1 MEHYRAVIKVTF
13 VGAGSIEFTRN
24 VVTDLCAYPEFRGE
38 LHLALYDIS
47 AERLAHA
54 ERLAR
59 RIAAQTGADAVVSAT
74 RDRRE
79 ALDGAR
85 YVINEVQVGGYD
97 ATRADFDIPARY
109 GVRQTIGDTLGI
121 GGIFRGLRTIPV
133 TTALARDMHDVCPDA
148 TLLSYSNP
156 MAMLPWSVYEGTP
169 FTRVFGLCH
178 SVRDTQA
185 FLTGL
190 VGADPARVRFLTAG
204 FNHQAFVLRFEQD
217 GESLYPRL
225 AEVIDGS
232 PELQRRVRVEIY
244 RRFGYFPTE
253 SSEHSAEYVP
263 WFMRHD
269 GQIERFRIFVGDY
282 LARSEENLRELES
295 LQQALASDAPL
306 DLEPSHE
313 LASLFIHSLETGTER
328 ELHVNIRNGGLIT
341 SLPDECCVEVPCTGR
356 GGRPEA
362 GAGRR
367 AAAAAGRAEPDLPQR
382 GRADRPGRAG
392 GVAGPRVPGRAA
404 RPEHRGHAD
413 HHADRGHVRRAV
425 RGAQGSAPRGVHAL
439 SGARRLAPGPD
450 TQEGPCA
457 SRLIQRLIQRPGR
470 SAGLTALVAGLVLVP
485 LTAVAPASAR
495 PRRRPP
501 PRAPRSPR
509 LSITARCGS
518 AVRPGTAP
526 WSRPPGWPGPRPGC
540 RAG

>member
-1 MEHYRAVIKVTF
+1 MTF

-24 VVTDLCAYPEFRGE
+24 VVTDLCGYPEFRGG
-38 LHLALYDIS
+38 LRLALYDIS
-47 AERLAHA
+47 PERLAHA

-59 RIAAQTGADAVVSAT
+59 RISAQAGAGAEVTAT
-74 RDRRE
+74 LDRRE
-79 ALDGAR
+79 ALAGAR

-156 MAMLPWSVYEGTP
+156 MAMLPWAVYEGTP

-190 VGADPARVRFLTAG
+190 VGADPGRVRFLTAG

-269 GQIERFRIFVGDY
+269 DQIERFRIFVGDY

-295 LQQALASDAPL
+295 LQAG
-306 DLEPSHE
+306 
-313 LASLFIHSLETGTER
+313 TG
-328 ELHVNIRNGGLIT
+328 L
-341 SLPDECCVEVPCTGR
+341 
-356 GGRPEA
+356 
-362 GAGRR
+362 
-367 AAAAAGRAEPDLPQR
+367 
-382 GRADRPGRAG
+382 
-392 GVAGPRVPGRAA
+392 GRAA
-404 RPEHRGHAD
+404 RPGAHP
-413 HHADRGHVRRAV
+413 RA
-425 RGAQGSAPRGVHAL
+425 GVAVH
-439 SGARRLAPGPD
+439 
-450 TQEGPCA
+450 
-457 SRLIQRLIQRPGR
+457 
-470 SAGLTALVAGLVLVP
+470 P
-485 LTAVAPASAR
+485 LGGD
-495 PRRRPP
+495 RRP
-501 PRAPRSPR
+501 
-509 LSITARCGS
+509 S
-518 AVRPGTAP
+518 ASCT
-526 WSRPPGWPGPRPGC
+526 
-540 RAG
+540 